1 MFNWAMTQHGVR
13 MPADRNPAATVK
25 RYKEAAPEIT
35 FLSLAQ
41 IDEQLEALRVGD
53 WELGFTLL
61 LVTLPAAMTVWP
73 VSPPRIE

>member
-41 IDEQLEALRVGD
+41 IDEQLEALTDHLQMQVMAATR
-53 WELGFTLL
+53 LL
-61 LVTLPAAMTVWP
+61 TGR
-73 VSPPRIE
+73 SS